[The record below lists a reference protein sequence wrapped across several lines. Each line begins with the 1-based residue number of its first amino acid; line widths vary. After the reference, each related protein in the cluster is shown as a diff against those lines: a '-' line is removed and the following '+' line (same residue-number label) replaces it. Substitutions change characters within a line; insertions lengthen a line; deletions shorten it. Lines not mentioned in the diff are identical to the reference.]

1 MRGHLMVIV
10 EEDDDDIERLN
21 THLDLLPS
29 QECADN
35 VSAEDASVITKTGA
49 IVKFIEVAQKAFLN
63 ATKKTQ
69 YVVAALLFTRTMAG
83 QT

>member
-21 THLDLLPS
+21 THPNLLPS
-29 QECADN
+29 QECIDN
-35 VSAEDASVITKTGA
+35 VSAEDASVLVKVVD
-49 IVKFIEVAQKAFLN
+49 IVKDLEVAHNALPN

-69 YVVAALLFTRTMAG
+69 SSVAALLSPKTLARRT
-83 QT
+83 